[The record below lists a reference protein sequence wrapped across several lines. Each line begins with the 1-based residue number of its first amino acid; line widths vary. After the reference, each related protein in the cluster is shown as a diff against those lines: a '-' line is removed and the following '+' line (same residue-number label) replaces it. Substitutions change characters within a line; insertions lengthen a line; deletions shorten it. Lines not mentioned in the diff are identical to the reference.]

1 MKTAL
6 ILIVVGHLVVSLPLD
21 SPEKA
26 EKSGK
31 SEESE
36 KSGKNGSESV
46 CVSRDCISTAYHLMN
61 NMNLTVD
68 PCEDFFE
75 VRKRFFWSYLI
86 SMCQFQQHFTSYF
99 RANYSCRKNYK
110 AI

>member
-75 VRKRFFWSYLI
+75 VRKRFLRYPRFYRSYLI
-86 SMCQFQQHFTSYF
+86 SMCQFH
-99 RANYSCRKNYK
+99 
-110 AI
+110 